1 MKLSMSVVA
10 ALALLSSS
18 ALAGGHQHAAPSF
31 KVVPLVAD
39 KEGKAPNT
47 DPLLKNPW
55 GISQFPGGNLWVS
68 DNRTGVSTI
77 YDPNTGEKNDLVVKI
92 PKGEPTGQVAI
103 PAGNGFVVSKNGNS
117 AESLFIFASNEGLVT
132 GWNPGVDLTN
142 AVIGYSA
149 RNGHDGHAPKHGED
163 DGPFFT
169 GIAWDSVSNHLFVA
183 DFSNNA
189 VVVLD
194 NAFTKIGS
202 FTDPNI
208 PKGYAPF
215 NVAVLNGKL
224 YVTYGKKDGDDAK
237 EGHGLGYV
245 DIFTTAGT
253 FEKRLISNGVLNAP
267 WGLAI
272 APSTFGEFAG
282 KLLVGNFGEG
292 HINVFDPNDGTL
304 LGNLKG
310 PNGKSIELEHLWQ
323 LDDTGNGSITFSAG
337 MKRERHGLVGW
348 ISPQ

>member
-1 MKLSMSVVA
+1 MKISLSVVA
-10 ALALLSSS
+10 ALAMLSSS
-18 ALAGGHQHAAPSF
+18 ALAGAHQHAVPSV
-31 KVVPLVAD
+31 KVVPLIAD

-77 YDPNTGEKNDLVVKI
+77 YDPTTGAKQDLVVKI

-103 PAGNGFVVSKNGNS
+103 PSGNGFVVSKNGKS
-117 AESLFIFASNEGLVT
+117 GEALFIFASNQGTVT
-132 GWNPGVDLTN
+132 GWNPGVDVTN

-149 RNGHDGHAPKHGED
+149 STGHAPKHGGD
-163 DGPFFT
+163 DGPYFT
-169 GIAWDSVSNHLFVA
+169 GIAYDPVTNHLFVT
-183 DFSNNA
+183 DFTNNA
-189 VVVLD
+189 VIVLD
-194 NAFTKIGS
+194 NTFAKIGS

-208 PKGYAPF
+208 PAGYAPF
-215 NVAVLNGKL
+215 NAAVLNGKL
-224 YVTYGKKDGDDAK
+224 YVTYGKKNGDDAK
-237 EGHGLGYV
+237 EGPGLGYV
-245 DIFTTAGT
+245 DVFTTAGVL
-253 FEKRLISNGVLNAP
+253 EKRLISNGVLNAP

-272 APSTFGEFAG
+272 APSTFGDYAG

-292 HINVFDPNDGTL
+292 RINVFDPDSGAL
-304 LGNLKG
+304 LGTLKG
-310 PNGKSIELEHLWQ
+310 PNGRSIELEHLWQ

-348 ISPQ
+348 IQPQ